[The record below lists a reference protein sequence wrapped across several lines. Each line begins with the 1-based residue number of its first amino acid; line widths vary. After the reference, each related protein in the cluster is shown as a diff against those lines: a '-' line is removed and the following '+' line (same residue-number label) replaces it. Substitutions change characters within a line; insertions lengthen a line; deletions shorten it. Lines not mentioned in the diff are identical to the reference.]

1 MTSMRYKLLGR
12 SGLRVSEM
20 ALGTMT
26 FGEDWGWGASK
37 QESQKIFDAFV
48 QAGGNFID
56 TAVNYT
62 NGTSEKF
69 VGEFIKS
76 DRDYFV
82 VATKFSLRDNN
93 ASKTDPNAGGNQKKN
108 MMRAVETSLKNMD
121 TDHIDLYYLH
131 MWDFMTPIDEVM
143 RGLDDLVR
151 SGKVRYIGVSDTPAW
166 VISKAN
172 LLAELRGWSPFIA
185 TQFPY
190 SLASRD
196 PERALIPMAR
206 TEDVAMTVWGI
217 LGGGVLTGKYRDENA
232 TTRYDEAS
240 EERMKLADTLVEMA
254 ETTGTTPS
262 QIAINWVRQRPGSG
276 APIIPI
282 LGARNLAQLEDN
294 LGALDFSLTQTQIAE
309 LEEHSPIK
317 LGFPYDFLT
326 SGGVRNLVFGDTYD
340 QTDNHRNILW
350 K

>member
-1 MTSMRYKLLGR
+1 MTDMRYKLLGR
-12 SGLRVSEM
+12 SGLRVSEL

-37 QESQKIFDAFV
+37 SESQKIFDAFV

-69 VGEFIKS
+69 VGEFIKA

-82 VATKFSLRDNN
+82 VATKYSLRDNN
-93 ASKTDPNAGGNQKKN
+93 ANKSDPNAGGNQRKN
-108 MMRAVETSLKNMD
+108 MLRAVETSLKNMD

-131 MWDFMTPIDEVM
+131 MWDFMTPIEEVM

-151 SGKVRYIGVSDTPAW
+151 SGMVRYIGISDTPAW

-172 LLAELRGWSPFIA
+172 LMAELRGWSPFVA

-196 PERALIPMAR
+196 PERAIIPMAR
-206 TEDVAMTVWGI
+206 TEDIAMTVWGI
-217 LGGGVLTGKYRDENA
+217 LGGGVLTGKYRDEDA

-240 EERMKLADTLVEMA
+240 EERMQLADKLVEMA
-254 ETTGTTPS
+254 ETTGTTSS
-262 QIAINWVRQRPGSG
+262 QIAINWARQRPGSG

-282 LGARNLAQLEDN
+282 LGARTLTQMEDN
-294 LGALDFSLTQTQIAE
+294 LGALDFSLTETQIAE
-309 LEEHSPIK
+309 LEALSPIK

-326 SGGVRNLVFGDTYD
+326 SGGVRSLVYGDTYD
-340 QTDNHRNILW
+340 LTDNHRNILW

>member
-1 MTSMRYKLLGR
+1 MSAMRYRLLGR

-37 QESQKIFDAFV
+37 AESKKMFDAFAA
-48 QAGGNFID
+48 AGGNFID

-76 DRDYFV
+76 DRDFFV
-82 VATKFSLRDNN
+82 VATKYTLRDNN
-93 ASKTDPNAGGNQKKN
+93 ANKADPNAGGNQRKN
-108 MMRAVETSLKNMD
+108 MMRSVETSLRNLG
-121 TDHIDLYYLH
+121 TDYIDLFYLH
-131 MWDFMTPIDEVM
+131 MWDFMTPIEEVL

-151 SGKVRYIGVSDTPAW
+151 SGKVRYLGISDTPAW

-172 LLAELRGWSPFIA
+172 LMAEVRGWSRFVA

-196 PERALIPMAR
+196 PEREIIPMAR
-206 TEDVAMTVWGI
+206 TEDIAMTVWGI
-217 LGGGVLTGKYRDENA
+217 LGGGVLTGKYRDESA
-232 TTRYDEAS
+232 TTRYDDAS
-240 EERMKLADTLVEMA
+240 EERMQLGDALVDMA
-254 ETTGTTPS
+254 KGVGTTPS
-262 QIAINWVRQRPGSG
+262 QIAINWIRQRPGRG

-282 LGARNLAQLEDN
+282 LGARSLAQLEDN
-294 LGALDFSLTQTQIAE
+294 LSALDFALTEEQIAA
-309 LEEHSPIK
+309 LEELSPIK

-326 SGGVRNLVFGDTYD
+326 SSGVRNLVYGETYD
-340 QTDNHRNILW
+340 LVDNHRNILW

>member
-1 MTSMRYKLLGR
+1 MTSMRYRLLGR

-37 QESQKIFDAFV
+37 AESQKMFDAFAA
-48 QAGGNFID
+48 AGGNFID

-76 DRDYFV
+76 DRDFFV
-82 VATKFSLRDNN
+82 VATKYTLRDNYAN
-93 ASKTDPNAGGNQKKN
+93 KADPNAGGNQRKN
-108 MMRAVETSLKNMD
+108 MMRSVETSLRNLG
-121 TDHIDLYYLH
+121 TDYIDLFYLH
-131 MWDFMTPIDEVM
+131 MWDFMTPIEEVL

-151 SGKVRYIGVSDTPAW
+151 SGKVRYLGISDTPAW

-172 LLAELRGWSPFIA
+172 LMAEVRGWSPFVA

-196 PERALIPMAR
+196 PERAIIPMAR
-206 TEDVAMTVWGI
+206 TEDIAMTVWGI
-217 LGGGVLTGKYRDENA
+217 LGGGVLTGKYRDESA

-240 EERMKLADTLVEMA
+240 EERMQLGDALVEMA
-254 ETTGTTPS
+254 EEIEATPS
-262 QIAINWVRQRPGSG
+262 QIAINWIRQRPGGG

-282 LGARNLAQLEDN
+282 LGARSLAQLEDN
-294 LGALDFSLTQTQIAE
+294 LSALDFALTEEQITT
-309 LEEHSPIK
+309 LEELSPIK

-326 SGGVRNLVFGDTYD
+326 SSGVRNLVYGDTYD
-340 QTDNHRNILW
+340 LVDNHRNVLW